1 MMKVNFREP
10 STKRGIVMT
19 ITGGI
24 VLYQLFFGS
33 GSADVD
39 GILARVDWWL
49 GIGLTLAGMLGLLP
63 DRDPQQ
69 RTRATDQPSP
79 LPPIELMGRSESAEK
94 RQADPTLAALDELI
108 SGTAFYRYRDLD
120 DELAHP
126 SKHTEVKPEDSSGWN
141 G

>member
-33 GSADVD
+33 GTADVD

-79 LPPIELMGRSESAEK
+79 LPPIDLVGKSESAPSIPEILIPQFSPVDANK
-94 RQADPTLAALDELI
+94 QKPSTSYYNPDDVVTPT
-108 SGTAFYRYRDLD
+108 G
-120 DELAHP
+120 
-126 SKHTEVKPEDSSGWN
+126 VKPDDSSGWN

>member
-1 MMKVNFREP
+1 MNWLLNRLKEK
-10 STKRGIVMT
+10 STW
-19 ITGGI
+19 
-24 VLYQLFFGS
+24 
-33 GSADVD
+33 
-39 GILARVDWWL
+39 LA
-49 GIGLTLAGMLGLLP
+49 IFTLAGLFGMKIEPELREHIINAILAVAAVAAFVF
-63 DRDPQQ
+63 RENI
-69 RTRATDQPSP
+69 RERDQPRQNDQ